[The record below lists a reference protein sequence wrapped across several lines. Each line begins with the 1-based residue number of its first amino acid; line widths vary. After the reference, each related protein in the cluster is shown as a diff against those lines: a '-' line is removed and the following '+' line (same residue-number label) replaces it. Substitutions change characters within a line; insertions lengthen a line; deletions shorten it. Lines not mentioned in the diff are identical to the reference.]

1 MKLTV
6 HKHIYLT
13 HLHITFI
20 NVFCFFAVSMG
31 GAAGLF
37 VGASLLSF
45 IEIVYYFT
53 IRLFVTVK
61 RKYRQ
66 GNQTPDISLGT
77 NMLHPN

>member
-1 MKLTV
+1 
-6 HKHIYLT
+6 
-13 HLHITFI
+13 
-20 NVFCFFAVSMG
+20 MG

-45 IEIVYYFT
+45 IEIIYYFT

-66 GNQTPDISLGT
+66 RNQTPEISLGT
-77 NMLHPN
+77 NILHPN

>member
-1 MKLTV
+1 
-6 HKHIYLT
+6 
-13 HLHITFI
+13 
-20 NVFCFFAVSMG
+20 MG

-45 IEIVYYFT
+45 IEIIYYFT
-53 IRLFVTVK
+53 IRLFVTIR

-66 GNQTPDISLGT
+66 RNKAPDISLDT

>member
-1 MKLTV
+1 
-6 HKHIYLT
+6 
-13 HLHITFI
+13 
-20 NVFCFFAVSMG
+20 MG

-45 IEIVYYFT
+45 IEIAYYFT

-66 GNQTPDISLGT
+66 RSEAPDISLGT
-77 NMLHPN
+77 NVLHPN

>member
-1 MKLTV
+1 
-6 HKHIYLT
+6 
-13 HLHITFI
+13 
-20 NVFCFFAVSMG
+20 MG

>member
-1 MKLTV
+1 MKLIV
-6 HKHIYLT
+6 HKHGYFT
-13 HLHITFI
+13 HLQITLYM
-20 NVFCFFAVSMG
+20 FFAVSMG

-45 IEIVYYFT
+45 VEIIYYFT

-66 GNQTPDISLGT
+66 HNQTPDISLGT
-77 NMLHPN
+77 NVLHPN